1 MRASMHS
8 APRPSQH
15 WHLMPNRCWYNRT
28 QRGYCLDIAQRKNKD
43 GAKVVVWEYNG
54 NDNQRWRRDF
64 DIPIKKKKQKKAKK
78 SSSKSKKTAD
88 SDDDTDTDD
97 DKK

>member
-1 MRASMHS
+1 
-8 APRPSQH
+8 
-15 WHLMPNRCWYNRT
+15 MPNRCWYNRT

-64 DIPIKKKKQKKAKK
+64 DIPIKKKKQKKAN
-78 SSSKSKKTAD
+78 KT
-88 SDDDTDTDD
+88 TKHTPIFKILKQH
-97 DKK
+97 DKYLIKT